1 MGRFIS
7 CALVAGVVVLALG
20 VARAQD
26 TIEPDDPIQ
35 GTVNSDKVNL
45 RLGTG
50 TQYGAIDMMLRGDK
64 VTILRK
70 LSVQGAE
77 GVQDW
82 FAVKPPKGNYYISND
97 LLDFDRNDKGA
108 LVDGA
113 AVNVRLGPGVDFD
126 RVGQLDKGTRL
137 VVVKKGEKWSQVSL
151 PENTTCYIAARF
163 VDPAKP
169 DAFQVARTDPDQPDE
184 QEDPDEP
191 DQPDKPEKPDGAG
204 TDTPK
209 EVTVPEGR
217 KLAGDTF
224 NEKLADYD
232 TTLKA
237 ELAKPLVER
246 DLESLSQS
254 LEYPD
259 AAYDLNFNQ
268 KVQLQARA
276 EALKGYVKDYLAK
289 KTIYEDYLATQ
300 EKILEE
306 AADKKA
312 AIETGRNKD
321 KQTWDVTG
329 IVKPWGLSKI
339 MPGVTHKLVSDDG
352 EETTLM
358 LLSGDGVDLVKYV
371 DQRVGMNY
379 RKTGNVA
386 YDKPIVEVT
395 GVKVLP
401 IPAPE

>member
-1 MGRFIS
+1 MRRFIS

-26 TIEPDDPIQ
+26 TIEPDEPVK

-50 TQYGAIDMMLRGDK
+50 TQYGSIDMMLRGDK

-77 GVQDW
+77 GVQEW
-82 FAVKPPKGNYYISND
+82 FAVKPPQGNYYISND

-137 VVVKKGEKWSQVSL
+137 VVVKKGEKWSQVAL

-163 VDPAKP
+163 VDPATP
-169 DAFQVARTDPDQPDE
+169 EIFRVARTDPDQPDK
-184 QEDPDEP
+184 QEDPDK
-191 DQPDKPEKPDGAG
+191 PDKPEKPDGAG
-204 TDTPK
+204 TDKPK

-232 TTLKA
+232 AALKA
-237 ELAKPLVER
+237 ELAKPLMER

-254 LEYPD
+254 LEYLD

-276 EALKGYVKDYLAK
+276 EAMKVYVKDYLAK
-289 KTIYEDYLATQ
+289 KAIYQDYLATQ
-300 EKILEE
+300 KKILEE
-306 AADKKA
+306 AAEKQA
-312 AIETGRNKD
+312 AIDAGRNKE
-321 KQTWDVTG
+321 KQTWEVTG

-358 LLSGDGVDLVKYV
+358 LLTGDGVDLVKYV

-379 RKTGNVA
+379 RKTGKVA

-401 IPAPE
+401 IPVPE